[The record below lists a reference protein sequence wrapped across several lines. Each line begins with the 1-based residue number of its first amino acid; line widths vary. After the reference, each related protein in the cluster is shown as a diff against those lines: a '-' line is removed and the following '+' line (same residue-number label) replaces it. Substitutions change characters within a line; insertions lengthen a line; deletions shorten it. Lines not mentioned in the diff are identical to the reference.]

1 MRTATLSLIWAVG
14 LGASACR
21 SQGQET
27 DTPRAPP
34 GEAWLTPQQV
44 EEAKIKLAVAG
55 EQKLEAFLSVGGKVT
70 FDDLRVTH
78 VFSPVLGRVVK
89 VLAQLGQRVN
99 KGTPLALISSPDVGN
114 AFSDLAKAQADLDA
128 ATKEYR
134 RQQELYE
141 AHAAPRKDYEA
152 SEGAYKKARAEYAR
166 AEQKAK
172 LLRVA
177 SANDGTQEYTLRS
190 PIEGRVVARNVNPGV
205 EVQGQYSGGTAV
217 ELFTIGELDPVWV
230 LADVPEMDVGR
241 VHKESPVT
249 IRVVA
254 YPDKTFEGRVDWI
267 SDVLDPTM
275 RTAKLRCV
283 IPNPDLLLKPEMYA
297 SVAVS
302 GLTVRGL
309 AIPRSAVLR
318 LGEQAVVFVA
328 RGRTEDGRL
337 RFERRPVRIEEEDVG
352 GLVPV
357 VRGVEQGETIVIDGA
372 IILSGMT

>member
-1 MRTATLSLIWAVG
+1 S
-14 LGASACR
+14 
-21 SQGQET
+21 
-27 DTPRAPP
+27 
-34 GEAWLTPQQV
+34 
-44 EEAKIKLAVAG
+44 
-55 EQKLEAFLSVGGKVT
+55 LSVGGKVT
-70 FDDLRVTH
+70 FDDLKVTH

-89 VLAQLGQRVN
+89 VLAQLGQRVS
-99 KGTPLALISSPDVGN
+99 KGAPLAVIASPDVGN

-152 SEGAYKKARAEYAR
+152 AEGAYKKARAEFAR
-166 AEQKAK
+166 AQQKVN

-177 SANDGTQEYTLRS
+177 SESDGTQQYTLPA
-190 PIEGRVVARNVNPGV
+190 PIDGRVVARSVNPGV

-217 ELFTIGELDPVWV
+217 ELFTIGELDSVWV

-241 VHKESPVT
+241 VQQGAPVT
-249 IRVVA
+249 VRVVA

-267 SDVLDPTM
+267 SDVLDPAL

-283 IPNPDLLLKPEMYA
+283 IPNPDYLLKPEMYA
-297 SVAVS
+297 TVSVG
-302 GLTVRGL
+302 GLTQQAL

-318 LGEQAVVFVA
+318 LGDQAVIFVA

-337 RFERRPVRIEEEDVG
+337 RFERRPVRIDEQEMG

-357 VRGVEQGETIVIDGA
+357 IRGVEPGETIVIDGA
-372 IILSGMT
+372 IIRSGMT